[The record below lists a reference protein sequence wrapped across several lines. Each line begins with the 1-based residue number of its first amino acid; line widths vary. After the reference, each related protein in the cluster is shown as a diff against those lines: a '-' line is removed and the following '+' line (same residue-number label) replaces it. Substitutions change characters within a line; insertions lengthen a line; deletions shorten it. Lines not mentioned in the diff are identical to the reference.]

1 MASKKL
7 LKRFTKRKVS
17 LIGTIV
23 LLLFAFTALIGPFL
37 CTQDPL
43 KNDLLNT
50 YQEPSKEHLLGTD
63 YLGRDVFTR
72 LVYGSRVTL
81 AVSFAGVLLGAV
93 VGVILG
99 VAAGYFGNVI
109 DALISRAVDL
119 LLAFPG
125 LFLAIVVAAILGTG
139 PFNTMI
145 AIAVYTIP
153 VITRMVRGQVL
164 VLKQSE
170 YVQACYIMGVKDW
183 KIILSHLIPNSM
195 SQIIVNVTLSLG
207 TAILTAS
214 SLSFLGLG
222 VQPPSPEWGAM
233 LSQARTSM
241 RTTPFS
247 ALAPGIAITLV
258 VLSFSMVGDGLRDA
272 LDPKL
277 KNS

>member
-1 MASKKL
+1 MAKAIFKRF
-7 LKRFTKRKVS
+7 LKRKISV
-17 LIGTIV
+17 IGAVV
-23 LLLFAFTALIGPFL
+23 LLLFIFMALVGPFL
-37 CTQDPL
+37 CRQDPL
-43 KNDLLNT
+43 EQDLLNV
-50 YQEPSKEHLLGTD
+50 YAPASAEHILGTD
-63 YLGRDVFTR
+63 NLGRDVFTR

-81 AVSFAGVLLGAV
+81 AISFAGVFLGAII
-93 VGVILG
+93 GITLG
-99 VAAGYFGNVI
+99 VLAGFYGGRL

-125 LFLAIVVAAILGTG
+125 LLLAIVVVAILGTG
-139 PFNTMI
+139 NINTVL

-153 VITRMVRGQVL
+153 VITRMVRSIVM

-170 YVQACYIMGVKDW
+170 YVQACYIMGVK
-183 KIILSHLIPNSM
+183 KSRIILTHLIPNTM

-222 VQPPSPEWGAM
+222 VTPPSPEWGAM
-233 LSQARTSM
+233 LAQARIAM
-241 RTTPFS
+241 RETPFA

-258 VLSFSMVGDGLRDA
+258 VLSFSMLGDGLRDA

-277 KNS
+277 KNK